1 MERYPLKEIKELQN
15 ELVRN
20 NFIHKD
26 FKNIMNYS
34 QGFILRVV
42 LESEDTGE
50 KVFQKDLEKIL
61 NIRKSTLS
69 GILDTMEKNKIIKR
83 VQDLTS
89 RGNIVELSDEMKNGK
104 GELLEKIKKVEET
117 LTTGISEEDLD
128 AFFRVIDSMK
138 KNIGKEEN

>member
-15 ELVRN
+15 EITRTSFVN
-20 NFIHKD
+20 KD
-26 FKNIMNYS
+26 FKKVMNYS

-42 LESEDTGE
+42 LESENIE
-50 KVFQKDLEKIL
+50 ERVYQKDLEKIL

-83 VQDLTS
+83 VPDLTS
-89 RGNIVELSDEMKNGK
+89 RGNIVELSDEMKKGR

-117 LTTGISEEDLD
+117 LITGISEEDLD
-128 AFFRVIDSMK
+128 AFFRVIDGMK
-138 KNIGKEEN
+138 KNIGKEEK

>member
-15 ELVRN
+15 EIMRN
-20 NFIHKD
+20 NFINRD
-26 FKNIMNYS
+26 FKKIMNYS

-50 KVFQKDLEKIL
+50 KVYQKDLEKIL

-83 VQDLTS
+83 VPDLTS
-89 RGNIVELSDEMKNGK
+89 RGNIIELSDEMKK
-104 GELLEKIKKVEET
+104 CKEELLEKIKKVEEN
-117 LTTGISEEDLD
+117 LTTGISEEDLE
-128 AFFRVIDSMK
+128 AFFRVIDGMK

>member
-15 ELVRN
+15 EITRN
-20 NFIHKD
+20 SFVSKD
-26 FKNIMNYS
+26 FKKIMNYS

-42 LESEDTGE
+42 LESENIE
-50 KVFQKDLEKIL
+50 ERVYQKDLEKIL

-83 VQDLTS
+83 VPDLVT
-89 RGNIVELSDEMKNGK
+89 RGNIIELSDEMKK
-104 GELLEKIKKVEET
+104 CKEELLERIKKVEEN
-117 LTTGISEEDLD
+117 LTNGISEEDLD
-128 AFFRVIDSMK
+128 AFFRVIDRMK